1 MIWALHSISKRE
13 SKEIEKTHCYRRIN
27 WNRLTRKMLK
37 YFAGFGFCK
46 ILKYVWPNTFPFN
59 SLNMPCGFPQK
70 FEPYASN
77 SFILNSS
84 TCLGR
89 IMWST
94 KASRHSLPALSF
106 HGKQLEPEP
115 RDPGSSFN
123 TQTPAIKNKGG
134 FNWTRHTLL
143 LTELCSKSHSWGK
156 LFW

>member
-1 MIWALHSISKRE
+1 
-13 SKEIEKTHCYRRIN
+13 
-27 WNRLTRKMLK
+27 MLK

-70 FEPYASN
+70 FEPYVSD

-94 KASRHSLPALSF
+94 KPSGTLFVGSF
-106 HGKQLEPEP
+106 ILLGKQLEPEP
-115 RDPGSSFN
+115 RNPGSSFN
-123 TQTPAIKNKGG
+123 AQIA
-134 FNWTRHTLL
+134 TRIR
-143 LTELCSKSHSWGK
+143 EL
-156 LFW
+156 